1 MTESPSTIRRTE
13 DPETARDSAGTMMDA
28 LGRIDSLV
36 LLMNRVRESEPGS
49 CHAGDNRKSPRFVPS
64 VTIQHSLVGALHCM
78 LEFQRVTVEGG
89 ETSTGVTSRP
99 FGQIAI
105 VRQALDMCALAGWL
119 MNSNNRDERIRRV
132 FRLEREN
139 VRLSDSALKSLGQQ
153 PDRSREEKWQEL
165 QEIFAETSVEGLDL
179 NHNGSALPR
188 TTDMLKEIEKATWT
202 TPRKYLA
209 HWQLASG
216 FAHGMPWAFTQVAAL
231 EEVAPHENSASSTF
245 NVTINMTTLAMLAS
259 STVLLLEDLVE
270 LFRSRSIKLW

>member
-1 MTESPSTIRRTE
+1 M
-13 DPETARDSAGTMMDA
+13 AHDSAGTMLDA

-36 LLMNRVRESEPGS
+36 LLMNQVREPEPGS
-49 CHAGDNRKSPRFVPS
+49 CHAGDNRKCPRFVPS

-78 LEFQRVTVEGG
+78 LEFQRVTVERG

-119 MNSNNRDERIRRV
+119 MNSDNRDERIRRV

-153 PDRSREEKWQEL
+153 PDRSRKEKWQEL
-165 QEIFAETSVEGLDL
+165 QEVFAETSVEGPDL
-179 NHNGSALPR
+179 NHSGSMLPR

-209 HWQLASG
+209 YWQLASG
-216 FAHGMPWAFTQVAAL
+216 FAHGMPWVFTQVAAL
-231 EEVAPHENSASSTF
+231 EEVALHESSASSTF

-270 LFRSRSIKLW
+270 LFRSRSVKLW